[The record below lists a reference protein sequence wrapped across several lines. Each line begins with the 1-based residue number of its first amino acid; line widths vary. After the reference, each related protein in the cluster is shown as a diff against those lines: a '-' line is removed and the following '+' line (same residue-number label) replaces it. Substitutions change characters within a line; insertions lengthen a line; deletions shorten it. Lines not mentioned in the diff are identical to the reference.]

1 MERKSNRFK
10 QKGKCFV
17 RADKGG
23 ILAVSSALDYD
34 TPMIVLI
41 PYDWNTST

>member
-17 RADKGG
+17 CADKGG
-23 ILAVSSALDYD
+23 ILTVRSTLDYD
-34 TPMIVLI
+34 TSMGVLI

>member
-17 RADKGG
+17 RADKGV
-23 ILAVSSALDYD
+23 IQAVRSALDYKAY
-34 TPMIVLI
+34 MNVWI
-41 PYDWNTST
+41 PYYWFTST